1 MNVVVLRGKL
11 SRAPDER
18 ELDSGTRLV
27 RFELTIRN
35 GEGSAETSPVSWVEA
50 PAWAA
55 GIAVGEE
62 VVVVGR
68 VRRRWFRRGPVTES
82 RVEVAADAVIP
93 ARQRK
98 KADAAIR
105 QAVAA
110 IAGTE
115 AEMDG

>member
-18 ELDSGTRLV
+18 ELDSGARLV
-27 RFELTIRN
+27 RYEVTTRADD
-35 GEGSAETSPVSWVEA
+35 GPADTSPVAWLGA
-50 PAWAA
+50 PAS
-55 GIAVGEE
+55 AVAFEAGEE

-68 VRRRWFRRGPVTES
+68 VRRRWFRRGPATES

-98 KADAAIR
+98 KVDAAIAK
-105 QAVAA
+105 AVSALSGA
-110 IAGTE
+110 
-115 AEMDG
+115 DR